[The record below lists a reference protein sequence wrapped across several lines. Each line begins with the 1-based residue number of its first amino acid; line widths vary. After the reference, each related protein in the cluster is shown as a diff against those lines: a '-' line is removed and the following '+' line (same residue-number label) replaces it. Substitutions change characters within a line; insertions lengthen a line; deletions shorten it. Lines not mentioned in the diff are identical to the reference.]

1 MQLHHNAKYWAP
13 MRVRRQLLRTAD
25 AINRVPVSRC
35 ADQREVQ
42 WAVPCLE
49 GPPLPHGTGL
59 SLPLRPYT
67 SQRTPIAKEW
77 LACPPYMHATRP
89 SKRTVPPKLH
99 NRSVT
104 LLTKDSTKA
113 TVSRVLTVTFCGVW
127 GYTERAMET
136 TRARTCIRKLL
147 WTRCACLDPPSHHH
161 YQHRGKKS
169 KGKKAIAALRI
180 LRSVFVSQQ
189 LTLRSQERKAPLTD
203 VGPNMPSCFRQVP
216 LPP

>member
-1 MQLHHNAKYWAP
+1 
-13 MRVRRQLLRTAD
+13 MRVHRQPLRDAD

-35 ADQREVQ
+35 ADQR
-42 WAVPCLE
+42 CN
-49 GPPLPHGTGL
+49 GPSRAWKVLHFPMGL
-59 SLPLRPYT
+59 DSLALTPVHK
-67 SQRTPIAKEW
+67 TPIAKEW
-77 LACPPYMHATRP
+77 LVYPPYMHATRP

-99 NRSVT
+99 NRPVT

-113 TVSRVLTVTFCGVW
+113 TVSRVLTMTFRGVW

-136 TRARTCIRKLL
+136 TRTRTCIRKLL

-161 YQHRGKKS
+161 HRGKKS

-189 LTLRSQERKAPLTD
+189 LTFKSQERKAPLTD
-203 VGPNMPSCFRQVP
+203 VGPNMPFCFRQVP
-216 LPP
+216 VPP